1 LAKIKIEMSSHHF
14 VKEGQEPALLI
25 FDPIGLNE
33 IEPLLEWAPLVVV
46 AAPALER
53 VLTWGIKIDAVV
65 DKNVNTLKMVLAHQT
80 PVRLIEM
87 KQDYLTTSL
96 EFLIEVKQF
105 NVCVS
110 CRQPESLIP
119 LLADFHSRMEIS
131 LLSFNEKWSFI
142 RSKKYSKW
150 LMKNASLKIFA
161 VRPVLLNGQP
171 LSGNMI
177 SVNEDGKVE
186 LSADTPFWVVE
197 TV

>member
-46 AAPALER
+46 AEAALEL

-65 DKNVNTLKMVLAHQT
+65 GKNVNTLKMVLAHQT
-80 PVRLIEM
+80 PVRLIEV

-96 EFLIEVKQF
+96 EFLIDAKQF
-105 NVCVS
+105 TVCVS
-110 CRQPESLIP
+110 CCQPESLIS
-119 LLADFHSRMEIS
+119 LLEDFHSRMEIS
-131 LLSFNEKWSFI
+131 LLTFNEKWVYI

-150 LMKNASLKIFA
+150 LMKNTSLKIFA
-161 VRPVLLNGQP
+161 AELLLVNGQP
-171 LSGNMI
+171 LSGNLI

-186 LSADTPFWVVE
+186 LSANSPFWVVE
-197 TV
+197 TF